1 MGQKG
6 WHSRGYLP
14 HYDGYDVSQH
24 VVFRLFDSVP
34 AGVRS
39 GDDILD
45 QGFGSAVL
53 AAEECAREVVAVL
66 IHGDEAGRYF
76 LHAWCVMPNH
86 VHVLIATNAQFE
98 LGRIVRSWKAY
109 SAAKINA
116 LLGRRGRLWAA
127 DYFDRYVRDQAH
139 FETTKRYIE
148 MNPVAAGLCD
158 APKDW
163 RFGSAAFVPQGGTR
177 A

>member
-1 MGQKG
+1 MQK
-6 WHSRGYLP
+6 SRPIPNRKRNRLK
-14 HYDGYDVSQH
+14 GYDYSNPGGYFLTICTKKRFNLFGDVVNSEMILNNYGNIAH
-24 VVFRLFDSVP
+24 KMWSGLTKVFRNIV
-34 AGVRS
+34 
-39 GDDILD
+39 LD
-45 QGFGSAVL
+45 QF
-53 AAEECAREVVAVL
+53 
-66 IHGDEAGRYF
+66 II
-76 LHAWCVMPNH
+76 MPNH